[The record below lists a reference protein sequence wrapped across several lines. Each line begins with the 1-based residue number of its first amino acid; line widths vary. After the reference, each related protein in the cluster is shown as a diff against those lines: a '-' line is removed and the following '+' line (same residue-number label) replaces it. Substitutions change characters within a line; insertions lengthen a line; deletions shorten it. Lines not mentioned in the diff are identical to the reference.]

1 MLGLL
6 FILNPQACACEALT
20 PGALVSFPVLP
31 FFFCLEFRQ
40 VCQVWGLV

>member
-1 MLGLL
+1 MLELL
-6 FILNPQACACEALT
+6 FILNLQVCAYEVLT

-31 FFFCLEFRQ
+31 SFFCLEFRQ